1 MTDLENHK
9 IVPENEWIHS
19 RNELLKKE
27 KSSQSCTTNLAS
39 KEEIC
44 LGWALIEY
52 FFDGPNGKQALS
64 ELFDGRS
71 QLIVYHFM
79 FDPDWEAA
87 CLHCSF

>member
-39 KEEIC
+39 KEKIC

-52 FFDGPNGKQALS
+52 F
-64 ELFDGRS
+64 
-71 QLIVYHFM
+71 
-79 FDPDWEAA
+79 
-87 CLHCSF
+87 